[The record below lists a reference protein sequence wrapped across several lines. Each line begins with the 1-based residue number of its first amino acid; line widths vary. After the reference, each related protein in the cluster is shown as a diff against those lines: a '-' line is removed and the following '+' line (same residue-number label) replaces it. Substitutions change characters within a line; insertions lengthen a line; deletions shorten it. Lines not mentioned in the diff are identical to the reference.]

1 MKLSDM
7 SKTYK
12 KQDNGDS
19 DDDEALDSDGDDSD
33 NDNVDSDPILEHVDI
48 AHSGCVNR
56 VRCMPQKPNIVA
68 TFSETSHVHIF
79 DLSAHIASFDNRQGT
94 AGLSNRPIFTHSG
107 HKTEGYAMDWSGV
120 SAGQFLTGDC
130 SGAIDYWLPNEGGGG
145 GNVSSK
151 AWKCNDSVEDI
162 QFSPTEGTVFASG
175 DCGGNIQIFD
185 TRQKG
190 KSMLCSKAHDT
201 DVNVISWNKIVTNLL
216 ASGADDGVFSVW
228 DLRNFKKGEPLAKF
242 TTSSKP
248 ITSCEWHG
256 TDESMIVVSD
266 EDAVFVYDLSI
277 EEDAEEA
284 AKTASATLVGEKKI
298 PPQLLFMHLGSQSN
312 KEAHWHPQIPS
323 MIMSTA
329 LSGFNVFIP
338 SNL

>member
-1 MKLSDM
+1 
-7 SKTYK
+7 
-12 KQDNGDS
+12 
-19 DDDEALDSDGDDSD
+19 
-33 NDNVDSDPILEHVDI
+33 
-48 AHSGCVNR
+48 
-56 VRCMPQKPNIVA
+56 
-68 TFSETSHVHIF
+68 
-79 DLSAHIASFDNRQGT
+79 
-94 AGLSNRPIFTHSG
+94 
-107 HKTEGYAMDWSGV
+107 
-120 SAGQFLTGDC
+120 
-130 SGAIDYWLPNEGGGG
+130 
-145 GNVSSK
+145 
-151 AWKCNDSVEDI
+151 
-162 QFSPTEGTVFASG
+162 
-175 DCGGNIQIFD
+175 
-185 TRQKG
+185 
-190 KSMLCSKAHDT
+190 
-201 DVNVISWNKIVTNLL
+201 
-216 ASGADDGVFSVW
+216 VFSVW